1 MYNLFAFAIGV
12 RLLAFIVFVLRLWRK
27 SSICQ
32 TGTMTNQVLEENYL
46 CDSLLA
52 FSPPR
57 DLCRLV
63 CILLWIKCLD
73 ALLMLGFFV
82 WGCRDS
88 RFTIRKFHPIYQD
101 EVVFAFF

>member
-52 FSPPR
+52 F
-57 DLCRLV
+57 LLLV
-63 CILLWIKCLD
+63 TYVVW
-73 ALLMLGFFV
+73 FV
-82 WGCRDS
+82 FYFGLN
-88 RFTIRKFHPIYQD
+88 
-101 EVVFAFF
+101 A

>member
-1 MYNLFAFAIGV
+1 
-12 RLLAFIVFVLRLWRK
+12 
-27 SSICQ
+27 
-32 TGTMTNQVLEENYL
+32 MTNQVLVENDL

-63 CILLWIKCLD
+63 CILLWI

-88 RFTIRKFHPIYQD
+88 RFTTRKFHPIYQD

>member
-1 MYNLFAFAIGV
+1 
-12 RLLAFIVFVLRLWRK
+12 
-27 SSICQ
+27 
-32 TGTMTNQVLEENYL
+32 MTNQVLVENDL

-52 FSPPR
+52 FSPPH

-63 CILLWIKCLD
+63 CILLCIKCLD

-88 RFTIRKFHPIYQD
+88 RFTTRKFYPIYQD
-101 EVVFAFF
+101 EVVFVFFRNDMIMVFSELISFMVIILLLKNRVEA